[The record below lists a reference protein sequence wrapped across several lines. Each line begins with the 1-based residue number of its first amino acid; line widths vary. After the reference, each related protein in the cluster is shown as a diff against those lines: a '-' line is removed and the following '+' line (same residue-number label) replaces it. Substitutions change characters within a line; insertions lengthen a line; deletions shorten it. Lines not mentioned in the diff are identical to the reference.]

1 MATAYPTQLYEIVSE
16 EEALSRNA
24 RQYPRQYPRQNPQ
37 PVYFPQQPVI
47 MPAPVM
53 PGNPPIMAPAPGQ
66 RCEQK
71 CQWSYFQQRQIC
83 DWHCPRM

>member
-1 MATAYPTQLYEIVSE
+1 MASAYPTQFYEIVSE

-24 RQYPRQYPRQNPQ
+24 RQYPVAVPQ
-37 PVYFPQQPVI
+37 PVYIPQQPVI

-53 PGNPPIMAPAPGQ
+53 PGNPPIMAPAVGQ
-66 RCEQK
+66 RCEQR

>member
-1 MATAYPTQLYEIVSE
+1 MATAYPTQLNEIVSE

-24 RQYPRQYPRQNPQ
+24 RQYPRQYPPQ
-37 PVYFPQQPVI
+37 YTGWGGVPQQPVI

>member
-1 MATAYPTQLYEIVSE
+1 MATAYPTQFYKIVSE

-24 RQYPRQYPRQNPQ
+24 RQYPVAVPQ
-37 PVYFPQQPVI
+37 PVYIPQQPVI

-53 PGNPPIMAPAPGQ
+53 PGNPPIMAPAVGQ
-66 RCEQK
+66 RCEQR

>member
-24 RQYPRQYPRQNPQ
+24 RQYPR
-37 PVYFPQQPVI
+37 FGLTGWGGGPQQPVI

-66 RCEQK
+66 QCEQK
-71 CQWSYFQQRQIC
+71 CRC

>member
-16 EEALSRNA
+16 EEALTRNA
-24 RQYPRQYPRQNPQ
+24 RQYPQ
-37 PVYFPQQPVI
+37 PVYIPQQPVI

-53 PGNPPIMAPAPGQ
+53 PGNPPIMAPAVGQ

-83 DWHCPRM
+83 DWICPRY

>member
-1 MATAYPTQLYEIVSE
+1 MATAYPTQFYEIVSE

-24 RQYPRQYPRQNPQ
+24 RQYPVAVPQ
-37 PVYFPQQPVI
+37 PVYIPQQPVI

-53 PGNPPIMAPAPGQ
+53 PGNPPIMAPAVGQ
-66 RCEQK
+66 RCEQR